1 MLKTQTNKTSSYVQS
16 NFFFPNNS
24 HTWLVESERTE
35 ASASEVELY
44 HITAQMLPLV
54 QPHHLPYSFCFTYTC
69 AYACTHACA
78 CVCMCVMC
86 MTLRV
91 CCVHMC
97 MCVCCVSIC
106 VCMYLCVCMYVLCA
120 CAHAYACC
128 VHAHV
133 CVCVA
138 YVCVKKSYHLPMFM
152 CFSPQPRYCSR
163 EIHGIKMKRQ
173 DTEFKKIFAK
183 HINKRGIVCEIEDN
197 ESDLQK
203 ESCPEGWCF
212 DNHVHFL
219 LSSPLD
225 HSPLPTS
232 SLSLI
237 SLFELVV

>member
-1 MLKTQTNKTSSYVQS
+1 
-16 NFFFPNNS
+16 
-24 HTWLVESERTE
+24 
-35 ASASEVELY
+35 
-44 HITAQMLPLV
+44 
-54 QPHHLPYSFCFTYTC
+54 
-69 AYACTHACA
+69 
-78 CVCMCVMC
+78 
-86 MTLRV
+86 
-91 CCVHMC
+91 
-97 MCVCCVSIC
+97 
-106 VCMYLCVCMYVLCA
+106 
-120 CAHAYACC
+120 
-128 VHAHV
+128 
-133 CVCVA
+133 
-138 YVCVKKSYHLPMFM
+138 MFM
-152 CFSPQPRYCSR
+152 CLSPQPRYCSR